1 MYVNSYKG
9 YCKDCYETL
18 TAVFKSE
25 TPFSSEECKEQE
37 AGITCTKCGSKNFKA
52 LKTHQ
57 GTDVVRGSVTR
68 AKLPINPFTASLE
81 QLDHDIDVLDRCGG
95 D

>member
-9 YCKDCYETL
+9 YCRDCYESLSAT
-18 TAVFKSE
+18 FKSE
-25 TPFSSEECKEQE
+25 ERFTSEQCKEQE
-37 AGITCTKCGSKNFKA
+37 AGITCTKCGAKNFKA
-52 LKTHQ
+52 LKTKF
-57 GTDVVRGSVTR
+57 GTDVVRGSVAR
-68 AKLPINPFTASLE
+68 AKLPINPFTASIE